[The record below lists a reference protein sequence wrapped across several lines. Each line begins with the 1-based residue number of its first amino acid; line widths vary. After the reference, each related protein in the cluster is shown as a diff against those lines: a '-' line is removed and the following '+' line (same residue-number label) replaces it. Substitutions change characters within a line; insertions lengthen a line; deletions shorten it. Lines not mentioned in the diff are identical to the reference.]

1 MIFLDK
7 ALSFYLI
14 LPLFLSIF
22 LPLFLSIFLHNLI
35 LCIIMHHL
43 MHHLQTQLVQQ
54 LKADESSNSHP
65 STQNPKH
72 PRPSEGTRKLLSMFL
87 GSHGTGLF
95 PMALK
100 PRPAPPSHPNGYEV
114 SRPEVVSNLTP
125 EEAEEA
131 KKIKARSSLEH
142 LELAVGWQM
151 FSQFLAFLSI
161 FALILY
167 NVLNLMLVKR
177 WWRSYFDPFM

>member
-14 LPLFLSIF
+14 R
-22 LPLFLSIFLHNLI
+22 PLFLSIFLHNLYYI
-35 LCIIMHHL
+35 AHYY
-43 MHHLQTQLVQQ
+43 
-54 LKADESSNSHP
+54 APSSNSTC
-65 STQNPKH
+65 STVESRRKFKLASFYPKH

-87 GSHGTGLF
+87 GSHGTGVF
-95 PMALK
+95 PMELK
-100 PRPAPPSHPNGYEV
+100 PRPAPTPSHPNGYEV

-151 FSQFLAFLSI
+151 FSHFYPFL
-161 FALILY
+161 
-167 NVLNLMLVKR
+167 
-177 WWRSYFDPFM
+177 P